1 MHTQRAVRRFKPDAV
16 PPEAVSRVLAAA
28 TRAPSGGNSQPWS
41 FVVLRDAGV
50 RRQVGALYK
59 DAWDAGGV
67 DRLTSDPDPAK
78 ARVYKS
84 AKYLAERMGEAP
96 VLILAC
102 IESGGR
108 GPSLTTGASIYPAV
122 QNLML
127 AARAL
132 GLGTVITTIHRGRE
146 REIKE
151 LAFHPRGRDDGG
163 PHPHGLPG
171 RGRRIRAGQAQ
182 ADFRSRVR
190 RPLGT
195 DPGHLSFVHF
205 DGRRRPQVTVQSSWY
220 FGRSPPCQAESSH
233 LNLPSKWRPLNNLP
247 MRAHPMHGRHAFIAA
262 PPTPGF
268 RLSPE

>member
-1 MHTQRAVRRFKPDAV
+1 VDLFDAINTQRAVRRFKPDAV

-146 REIKE
+146 REIKDLLSIPE
-151 LAFHPRGRDDGG
+151 GVTTAALIPMGYPVKGAGFG
-163 PHPHGLPG
+163 P
-171 RGRRIRAGQAQ
+171 
-182 ADFRSRVR
+182 V
-190 RPLGT
+190 
-195 DPGHLSFVHF
+195 
-205 DGRRRPQVTVQSSWY
+205 RRRPVSEVAYLDRWGQPLDVRD
-220 FGRSPPCQAESSH
+220 GGE
-233 LNLPSKWRPLNNLP
+233 LP
-247 MRAHPMHGRHAFIAA
+247 
-262 PPTPGF
+262 
-268 RLSPE
+268 

>member
-1 MHTQRAVRRFKPDAV
+1 VDLFDAMHTQRAVRRFKPDAV

-151 LAFHPRGRDDGG
+151 LLSIPEGVTTAALIPMGYPAEGAGFG
-163 PHPHGLPG
+163 P
-171 RGRRIRAGQAQ
+171 
-182 ADFRSRVR
+182 V
-190 RPLGT
+190 
-195 DPGHLSFVHF
+195 
-205 DGRRRPQVTVQSSWY
+205 RRRPISEVAYVDRWGQPLDVRD
-220 FGRSPPCQAESSH
+220 GGE
-233 LNLPSKWRPLNNLP
+233 LP
-247 MRAHPMHGRHAFIAA
+247 
-262 PPTPGF
+262 
-268 RLSPE
+268 

>member
-1 MHTQRAVRRFKPDAV
+1 MDLFDAMQTQRAVRRFKPDPV
-16 PPEAVSRVLAAA
+16 PSEAVSRVLDAA

-41 FVVLRDAGV
+41 FVVLQDADI

-59 DAWDAGGV
+59 DAWDAGGI
-67 DRLTSDPDPAK
+67 DRFTSDPDPAR
-78 ARVYKS
+78 ARVYRS

-146 REIKE
+146 SEIKE
-151 LAFHPRGRDDGG
+151 LLGIPEDVATAALIPMGYPADGAGFG
-163 PHPHGLPG
+163 P
-171 RGRRIRAGQAQ
+171 
-182 ADFRSRVR
+182 VR
-190 RPLGT
+190 RGPTSEVTYLDRWGQPLDT
-195 DPGHLSFVHF
+195 
-205 DGRRRPQVTVQSSWY
+205 
-220 FGRSPPCQAESSH
+220 
-233 LNLPSKWRPLNNLP
+233 
-247 MRAHPMHGRHAFIAA
+247 
-262 PPTPGF
+262 
-268 RLSPE
+268 